1 MSSNNK
7 DESANVLKTIVLQVK
22 AGAKSR
28 EEAFS
33 ELHKSMLQSSN
44 ADTAKNIVPET
55 TEEDKVASTAAS
67 IASLASSSRFS
78 QEERMVLINKLID
91 KNNKN
96 NKTSISIDDRDD
108 VESMGTTDIYQSD
121 SSNIIPQKFTA
132 NDYVSSSTGDNNY
145 NNDSHFN
152 AREAWTE
159 NDNYYS
165 SSRNDKQI
173 NSYNNRSFD
182 ETQIGNARYQ
192 RVAQTEA
199 IIRQEMFKEFTFK
212 PSVKTLPSHYG
223 TIKDKDT
230 PFYQR
235 VTKWQ
240 KERDLM
246 IKNRK
251 QIQSKN
257 ETSDCTFHPKINRN
271 SERAIKEIRGDANE
285 NVNDRLYK
293 SNEVLY
299 AQRAKYIEDELRRE
313 REQEDQECTFEPE
326 LKTKGKFNHVKS
338 KINSAPSRDYDPSKD
353 PELKKCTFTPKVNP
367 IHKNMNSAQLYI
379 STNVVDRLSRAPAPS
394 EPVDD
399 HMRLFDI
406 TNNNDR
412 PIMDM
417 TSFMGTLGMAKETKR
432 PSSAPPKRPS
442 LTPEE
447 LAKQKQNFQQFLGRQ
462 QITLI
467 TKEKK
472 AEEMKRSSTP
482 TFKPEFCRKSLEI
495 SNNIIKGEFL
505 ERVERDVLK
514 RVENETTKVHTVV
527 AMHPF
532 TPSINKSSEKLRPR
546 SAHEMSRGDQ
556 MRRETNQRM
565 MRLRCEQKELSE
577 LTFQPEITKKAIKM
591 GKTIVAAKLSEDPS
605 KIIEWA
611 KSEDIKKEESR
622 MQQLK
627 EKEMKELETCTFTPQ
642 TKDCPAYIKRI
653 AKSMAVVKAA
663 RSSDQTS
670 VYQATSKP
678 TWK

>member
-1 MSSNNK
+1 MSSAE
-7 DESANVLKTIVLQVK
+7 DDSANVLKNIVSQVK

-28 EEAFS
+28 EEAFN
-33 ELHKSMLQSSN
+33 ELSKSMLQSSDGTTLNTN
-44 ADTAKNIVPET
+44 AVPET
-55 TEEDKVASTAAS
+55 IEVDKVSSTAAS
-67 IASLASSSRFS
+67 ITSLASSSRFS
-78 QEERMVLINKLID
+78 QEERMVLINKLIE

-96 NKTSISIDDRDD
+96 NKTSISTDDHDD
-108 VESMGTTDIYQSD
+108 IESVGNADIYQSD
-121 SSNIIPQKFTA
+121 HSNVIPTRYAA
-132 NDYVSSSTGDNNY
+132 NEFLSNGGDNNY
-145 NNDSHFN
+145 NNG
-152 AREAWTE
+152 REAWTE
-159 NDNYYS
+159 E
-165 SSRNDKQI
+165 RQL

-182 ETQIGNARYQ
+182 DSQIGNVLYQ

-199 IIRQEMFKEFTFK
+199 SIRQEMFKEFTFK
-212 PSVKTLPSHYG
+212 PNIKSLPTHYG

-246 IKNRK
+246 VKNRK

-271 SERAIKEIRGDANE
+271 SERAIKEIRGDSQE

-293 SNEVLY
+293 SNEVMY

-338 KINSAPSRDYDPSKD
+338 KLNNAPSREYDASKD

-367 IHKNMNSAQLYI
+367 VHRNMNSAQLYI
-379 STNVVDRLSRAPAPS
+379 STNVVDRLSRAPAPAES
-394 EPVDD
+394 SDD
-399 HMRLFDI
+399 PMRLFDI

-417 TSFMGTLGMAKETKR
+417 TSFMGSLGMATDTKR

-442 LTPEE
+442 LSVEE
-447 LAKQKQNFQQFLGRQ
+447 LAKQKQSFQQFLGRQ

-467 TKEKK
+467 TKEKR
-472 AEEMKRSSTP
+472 AEEIKRSSTP

-514 RVENETTKVHTVV
+514 RVENEMTKVHTVV

-532 TPSINKSSEKLRPR
+532 TPAINKSSEKLRPR

-577 LTFQPEITKKAIKM
+577 LTFQPEISKKATKM

-611 KSEDIKKEESR
+611 KNEELKKEESR

-627 EKEMKELETCTFTPQ
+627 EKEVKELETCTFAPQ

-670 VYQATSKP
+670 VYQSASKP

>member
-1 MSSNNK
+1 MSSQ
-7 DESANVLKTIVLQVK
+7 DESANLLKQIVSQVK
-22 AGAKSR
+22 AGSKSR
-28 EEAFS
+28 EEAFNELLMLNNATTIS
-33 ELHKSMLQSSN
+33 ESP
-44 ADTAKNIVPET
+44 DVPET
-55 TEEDKVASTAAS
+55 VSSMDQQVASTAAS

-96 NKTSISIDDRDD
+96 NNKGSISIDDRDD
-108 VESMGTTDIYQSD
+108 IESMGTTDNYQSD
-121 SSNIIPQKFTA
+121 NSNIIPSRYTVP
-132 NDYVSSSTGDNNY
+132 NDYLSTGGDNNY
-145 NNDSHFN
+145 NNDNRFHE
-152 AREAWTE
+152 REAWTE
-159 NDNYYS
+159 NDNYS
-165 SSRNDKQI
+165 PRRNDRQM

-182 ETQIGNARYQ
+182 DSQIGNARYQ

-199 IIRQEMFKEFTFK
+199 SIRQEMFKEFTFK
-212 PSVKTLPSHYG
+212 PNVKSLPSHYG

-240 KERDLM
+240 KERDLT

-251 QIQSKN
+251 QDQSKN
-257 ETSDCTFHPKINRN
+257 ETSDCTFHPRINRN
-271 SERAIKEIRGDANE
+271 SERAIKEIRGDSKE

-313 REQEDQECTFEPE
+313 REHEDQECTFEPE

-338 KINSAPSRDYDPSKD
+338 KLSNVPSRDYDASKD
-353 PELKKCTFTPKVNP
+353 PELKKCTFTPKVNA
-367 IHKNMNSAQLYI
+367 IHRNMNSAQLYI
-379 STNVVDRLSRAPAPS
+379 STNVVDRLSRAPTAPV
-394 EPVDD
+394 EPIDD
-399 HMRLFDI
+399 NMRLFDI

-417 TSFMGTLGMAKETKR
+417 TSFMGSLGMGNDIKR
-432 PSSAPPKRPS
+432 SSSAPPKRPS
-442 LTPEE
+442 LTTEE

-514 RVENETTKVHTVV
+514 RVENELTKTHTVI

-532 TPSINKSSEKLRPR
+532 TPAINKSSEKLRPR

-591 GKTIVAAKLSEDPS
+591 GKTVLASKLSEDPS

-611 KSEDIKKEESR
+611 RSEDLKKEESR
-622 MQQLK
+622 LQQLK
-627 EKEMKELETCTFTPQ
+627 EKEIKELETCTFAPQ

-670 VYQATSKP
+670 VHQSSSSKP

>member
-1 MSSNNK
+1 MASEDDN
-7 DESANVLKTIVLQVK
+7 AIVLKQIVSQVK

-28 EEAFS
+28 EEALN
-33 ELHKSMLQSSN
+33 ELQKSMLESN
-44 ADTAKNIVPET
+44 SNVTNNNNNKPET
-55 TEEDKVASTAAS
+55 IDDDDDKVVSTATS

-78 QEERMVLINKLID
+78 QEERMVLINKLIE

-96 NKTSISIDDRDD
+96 SKTTIISSNFEDQDDI
-108 VESMGTTDIYQSD
+108 ENIINNEIIYQSD
-121 SSNIIPQKFTA
+121 NSNIIQSRYTTNEFVD
-132 NDYVSSSTGDNNY
+132 NMNDNNGFQS
-145 NNDSHFN
+145 N
-152 AREAWTE
+152 EAWTE
-159 NDNYYS
+159 NDIYND
-165 SSRNDKQI
+165 RNNRQI
-173 NSYNNRSFD
+173 SYNRSFD
-182 ETQIGNARYQ
+182 DSQLGNARYQ

-199 IIRQEMFKEFTFK
+199 SIRQEMFKEFTFK
-212 PSVKTLPSHYG
+212 PSIKSLPSHYG
-223 TIKDKDT
+223 SLKDKDT

-240 KERDLM
+240 KEKDLM
-246 IKNRK
+246 VKNRK
-251 QIQSKN
+251 QLQTKN
-257 ETSDCTFHPKINRN
+257 ETTDCTFHPKINRN
-271 SERAIKEIRGDANE
+271 SERAIKEIRGDTKE

-293 SNEVLY
+293 SNEVMY
-299 AQRAKYIEDELRRE
+299 AQRAKYIEEELRRE
-313 REQEDQECTFEPE
+313 REQEDQECTFQPE

-338 KINSAPSRDYDPSKD
+338 KLESAPSRDYDPTRD
-353 PELKKCTFTPKVNP
+353 PELKKCTFTPKINQV
-367 IHKNMNSAQLYI
+367 HKNMNSAKLYI
-379 STNVVDRLSRAPAPS
+379 STNVVDRLSRAPAPAES
-394 EPVDD
+394 NEDP
-399 HMRLFDI
+399 MRLFDI

-417 TSFMGTLGMAKETKR
+417 TSFMGSLGMTNHETKR
-432 PSSAPPKRPS
+432 PNSAPPKRPS

-447 LAKQKQNFQQFLGRQ
+447 LAKQKQSFQQFLGRQ
-462 QITLI
+462 QITLV

-514 RVENETTKVHTVV
+514 RVENEMTKTHTVV

-532 TPSINKSSEKLRPR
+532 TPAINKSSEKLRPR

-565 MRLRCEQKELSE
+565 MRLRLEQKELSE
-577 LTFQPEITKKAIKM
+577 LTFQPEITKKAEKI
-591 GKTIVAAKLSEDPS
+591 GKTIIASKLSDDPS
-605 KIIEWA
+605 KIIAWA
-611 KSEDIKKEESR
+611 KTEDQKKEDYRS
-622 MQQLK
+622 QQLK
-627 EKEMKELETCTFTPQ
+627 EKELKELEACTFAPQ

-670 VYQATSKP
+670 IQHNSSSKP
-678 TWK
+678 SWK